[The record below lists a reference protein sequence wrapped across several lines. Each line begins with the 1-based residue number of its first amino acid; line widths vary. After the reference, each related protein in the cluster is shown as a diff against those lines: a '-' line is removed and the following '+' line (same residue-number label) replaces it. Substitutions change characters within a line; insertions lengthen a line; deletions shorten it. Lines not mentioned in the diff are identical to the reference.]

1 MTQNSNSRNSKDI
14 VVHVFKDI
22 DTGIFN
28 TILFYSSE
36 KLTLPTGSLT
46 EEIKY
51 NTVRLHC
58 VIPCDN

>member
-46 EEIKY
+46 EEI
-51 NTVRLHC
+51 
-58 VIPCDN
+58 